1 MMIANILLAAACA
14 VGSEVLE
21 PPTEVVV
28 AAANSRSFEKKAA
41 DFLCTGTNDEATI
54 NAAIARLKFGGTVRL
69 ADGDYFLDSC
79 TNEGNSAILF
89 GYNDGI
95 TRVVTV
101 KGTTEGKVYGA
112 YRGATLHVTKRAM
125 DAMSADK
132 VYRVFFGAG
141 KIPEGRGDTYTYT
154 HAAFRLDGT

>member
-28 AAANSRSFEKKAA
+28 AAANSRSFEKKVA
-41 DFLCTGTNDEATI
+41 DCLCTGTNDEATI
-54 NAAIARLKFGGTVRL
+54 NAAIARLKFGGTLRL

-95 TRVVTV
+95 TRVVTM
-101 KGTTEGKVYGA
+101 KEIGRA
-112 YRGATLHVTKRAM
+112 HV
-125 DAMSADK
+125 
-132 VYRVFFGAG
+132 
-141 KIPEGRGDTYTYT
+141 
-154 HAAFRLDGT
+154 

>member
-28 AAANSRSFEKKAA
+28 AASNSRSFEKKSA

-89 GYNDGI
+89 DHNAANAI
-95 TRVVTV
+95 
-101 KGTTEGKVYGA
+101 
-112 YRGATLHVTKRAM
+112 
-125 DAMSADK
+125 SAS
-132 VYRVFFGAG
+132 RHL
-141 KIPEGRGDTYTYT
+141 PQ
-154 HAAFRLDGT
+154 